1 MVRSAMP
8 VVSPLLAIALAMGF
22 AAPKAHA
29 ADRKDPMAEW
39 KSRMTGLD
47 TRIKAA
53 QSEAELHGLQ
63 AQMDQLL
70 QACSQARGCDIS
82 QLLPIYR
89 EANVARR
96 DANAAG
102 DDSNNDDD
110 GPDEMIDVAGEK
122 TPQEATADKLLDERN
137 RHFMDMVKMNPAVQ
151 AGIRRWLTDM
161 RPSLMS
167 SYENFQ
173 YLKSSMLPAFQRHG
187 LSEAL
192 LFGIIAKES
201 NGKVHVGSR
210 AGAVGPLQFMP
221 ATGRRF
227 GLGQDGSGFDT
238 RYDPRMASEAA
249 AEYFSERYA
258 ELNNNIEMALAAYN
272 GGEGRAL
279 RVYQSSGGRN
289 FWDADVYSQFPAET
303 RDYVPMVIAAAWL
316 YLHPREYGVRF
327 PRVSDRPSQI
337 KLEKPITFN
346 EMTICMGNAR
356 GTDGYLRALRNLNP
370 RYSADQWLAA
380 GTVLNA
386 TSAMSRAYNWNCT
399 SGRRAELAHELMV
412 ADARSAVVR
421 IGPLE
426 PVAAAAGTAS
436 AQIEQGG
443 IGAATQDPATRV
455 QPVAVAAPPKPV
467 AKPAPR
473 VEKVEKKE
481 KPKPVKHYR
490 VAKGDTLGRIADKH
504 DCDLKALAKANGLR
518 APGYTVKPGE
528 SIKLESCGK

>member
-1 MVRSAMP
+1 MVRPATP
-8 VVSPLLAIALAMGF
+8 LVSPLLALALSFVATG
-22 AAPKAHA
+22 AVA
-29 ADRKDPMAEW
+29 ADRKDPMADW
-39 KSRMTGLD
+39 KARMTDLD

-53 QSEAELHGLQ
+53 QSEAEQHGLQ
-63 AQMDQLL
+63 AQADQLL
-70 QACSQARGCDIS
+70 QACAQARGCDIA

-89 EANVARR
+89 EASTARR
-96 DANAAG
+96 GNPN
-102 DDSNNDDD
+102 DDNDSDDD

-122 TPQEATADKLLDERN
+122 TPAQATADKLLDERN

-161 RPSLMS
+161 RPSLMN

-173 YLKSSMLPAFQRHG
+173 YLKSSMLPAFQSRG

-210 AGAVGPLQFMP
+210 VGAVGPLQFMP

-227 GLGQDGSGFDT
+227 GLGNDGSGFDT
-238 RYDPRMASEAA
+238 RYDPRMSAEAA

-258 ELNNNIEMALAAYN
+258 ELNNNIEMSLAAYN

-279 RVYQSSGGRN
+279 RVYQSTGGRS

-327 PRVSDRPSQI
+327 PRVSDRPAQI
-337 KLEKPITFN
+337 KLEKPTTFN

-356 GTDGYLRALRNLNP
+356 GTDGYLRALRNMNP
-370 RYSADQWLAA
+370 RYSPDTWLAA
-380 GTVLNA
+380 GTVLNG
-386 TSAMSRAYNWNCT
+386 TTAMSRAYSWNCT
-399 SGRRAELAHELMV
+399 SGRRAELAHELTV
-412 ADARSAVVR
+412 ANASSAIVR

-426 PVAAAAGTAS
+426 PAQASAAS
-436 AQIEQGG
+436 AQIGESGLD
-443 IGAATQDPATRV
+443 ATAQDPAARV
-455 QPVAVAAPPKPV
+455 QPVA
-467 AKPAPR
+467 AKPAPPR
-473 VEKVEKKE
+473 PVAKAEPKKE
-481 KPKPVKHYR
+481 KPKKVKMYR
-490 VAKGDTLGRIADKH
+490 VARGDTLGRIADKH
-504 DCDLKALAKANGLR
+504 DCELKTLAKANGLR
-518 APGYTVKPGE
+518 APGYIVKPGS
-528 SIKLESCGK
+528 SIRLEGCGD

>member
-1 MVRSAMP
+1 MVRPATP
-8 VVSPLLAIALAMGF
+8 LVSPLLALALSFVATGV
-22 AAPKAHA
+22 AA

-39 KSRMTGLD
+39 KGRMTGLES
-47 TRIKAA
+47 RIKAA

-89 EANVARR
+89 QASTARR
-96 DANAAG
+96 DAKAPG
-102 DDSNNDDD
+102 DDNDDDD
-110 GPDEMIDVAGEK
+110 GPDEMIDVAREK

-173 YLKSSMLPAFQRHG
+173 YLKSSMLPAFQRRG

-192 LFGIIAKES
+192 LFGIVAKES

-258 ELNNNIEMALAAYN
+258 ELNNNIELALAAYN

-337 KLEKPITFN
+337 KLDKPITFN

-356 GTDGYLRALRNLNP
+356 GTDGYLRALRNMNP
-370 RYSADQWLAA
+370 RYSADQWLPA

-386 TSAMSRAYNWNCT
+386 TTAMSRAYNWNCT
-399 SGRRAELAHELMV
+399 SGRRAQLAHELIV
-412 ADARSAVVR
+412 ADARSAIVQ

-426 PVAAAAGTAS
+426 PAATGTAS
-436 AQIEQGG
+436 AQIEQAG

-455 QPVAVAAPPKPV
+455 QPVAVAMVPKPV

-481 KPKPVKHYR
+481 KPKPARHYR
-490 VAKGDTLGRIADKH
+490 VARGDSLGRIADRH
-504 DCDLKALAKANGLR
+504 DCDLKELAKANGLR

-528 SIKLESCGK
+528 TIKLEGCDK

>member
-1 MVRSAMP
+1 M
-8 VVSPLLAIALAMGF
+8 LAIALVMSLVTTTAV
-22 AAPKAHA
+22 A

-39 KSRMTGLD
+39 KGRMTGLD

-53 QSEAELHGLQ
+53 QSEAELHELQ
-63 AQMDQLL
+63 GQMDQLL
-70 QACSQARGCDIS
+70 QACAQARGCDIA

-89 EANVARR
+89 AASAARS
-96 DANAAG
+96 NPVSMK
-102 DDSNNDDD
+102 DDNDDGGD
-110 GPDEMIDVAGEK
+110 GPDEMIDVAGDK
-122 TPQEATADKLLDERN
+122 TPQQATADALLDERN
-137 RHFMDMVKMNPAVQ
+137 RHFLDMVKMNPAVQ

-161 RPSLMS
+161 RPSLMA

-173 YLKSSMLPAFQRHG
+173 YLKSSMLPAFQSRG

-210 AGAVGPLQFMP
+210 VGAVGPLQFMP

-238 RYDPRMASEAA
+238 RYDPKMSSAAA

-258 ELNNNIEMALAAYN
+258 ELNNNIELSLAAYN

-279 RVYQSSGGRN
+279 RVYQASGGRS
-289 FWDADVYSQFPAET
+289 FWDADVYAQFPAET

-327 PRVSDRPSQI
+327 PRVSDRPAQI
-337 KLEKPITFN
+337 KLEKPTSFN

-356 GTDGYLRALRNLNP
+356 GTDGYLRALRNMNP
-370 RYSADQWLAA
+370 RYSPDTWLSA

-386 TSAMSRAYNWNCT
+386 TTAMSRAYSWNCT
-399 SGRRAELAHELMV
+399 SGRRAELAHELMT
-412 ADARSAVVR
+412 ADARSALVR

-426 PVAAAAGTAS
+426 PGATSAAS
-436 AQIEQGG
+436 AQIEQAG
-443 IGAATQDPATRV
+443 IGAATQDPATRI
-455 QPVAVAAPPKPV
+455 QPLAVAAPPPKAI

-473 VEKVEKKE
+473 VEKKE
-481 KPKPVKHYR
+481 KPKRVKQYR

-504 DCDLKALAKANGLR
+504 DCDLKALAKANGLH
-518 APGYTVKPGE
+518 APGYVVKPGS
-528 SIKLESCGK
+528 SIKLEGCDN